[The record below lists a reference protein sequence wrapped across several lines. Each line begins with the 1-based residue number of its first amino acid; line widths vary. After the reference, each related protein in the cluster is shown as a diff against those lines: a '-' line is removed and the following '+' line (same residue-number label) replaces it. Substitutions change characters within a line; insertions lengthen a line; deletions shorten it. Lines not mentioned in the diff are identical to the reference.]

1 MLENYGD
8 YFEQM
13 KFLVIIIL
21 GMLVTSCS
29 TTTGMVLQT
38 PSSITITTPMSVLD
52 VGVPITQKVYDLA
65 QTHCKKNNKDAIHIN
80 SWHVPF
86 NANYH
91 KFECKN

>member
-1 MLENYGD
+1 
-8 YFEQM
+8 M
-13 KFLVIIIL
+13 KKLL
-21 GMLVTSCS
+21 GIVVFGLLLSSCS
-29 TTTGMVLQT
+29 TTTGVVLQT

-65 QTHCKKNNKDAIHIN
+65 QAHCKKNKKDAIHFE

-86 NANYH
+86 KANYH